1 MKILILCT
9 GNSCRSQMAHGW
21 LSSLLKNNHHV
32 KIYSAGIEAHGINPY
47 MKAVM
52 LEKGI
57 DVSNHTSNTISE
69 YKDLYFDYV
78 ITVCNNAKGNCPYF
92 QNSKIKIHKSFTDP
106 ANAKGSDEEK
116 LIIYRKVRD
125 EIKIF
130 CDDLF
135 QNKLNITV

>member
-21 LSSLLKNNHHV
+21 LSSLLKNYNHV

-47 MKAVM
+47 MKTVM

>member
-21 LSSLLKNNHHV
+21 LSSLLKNNNHV

-47 MKAVM
+47 MKTVM

-92 QNSKIKIHKSFTDP
+92 QNSKTKIHKSFTDP

-135 QNKLNITV
+135 QNEFIIN

>member
-1 MKILILCT
+1 MKT
-9 GNSCRSQMAHGW
+9 
-21 LSSLLKNNHHV
+21 
-32 KIYSAGIEAHGINPY
+32 
-47 MKAVM
+47 VM

-135 QNKLNITV
+135 QNEFKIN

>member
-21 LSSLLKNNHHV
+21 LNSLLKKNHHV

-47 MKAVM
+47 MKTVM

-78 ITVCNNAKGNCPYF
+78 ITVCNNAKVNCPYF

-135 QNKLNITV
+135 QNEFKIN